1 MVQAQSSRTRRIFD
15 DRSGVG
21 AFQTLVRQ
29 SPVRGFSWTK
39 HGTGRRGFQAGWVNL
54 EVLVYS
60 KIIMAEKQTLTSED
74 ISKIVAGFDP
84 IDWVQLDLLAK
95 MPFKK
100 RLLPGLNAQ
109 EFSMS
114 ALRGTFRR
122 KFPELSMSEI
132 NMKVLAY
139 LTPIRMET
147 K

>member
-1 MVQAQSSRTRRIFD
+1 M
-15 DRSGVG
+15 
-21 AFQTLVRQ
+21 
-29 SPVRGFSWTK
+29 
-39 HGTGRRGFQAGWVNL
+39 
-54 EVLVYS
+54 
-60 KIIMAEKQTLTSED
+60 EKQSLTSED
-74 ISKIVAGFDP
+74 ISKIVDGLDP

-95 MPFKK
+95 MPLKK

-122 KFPELSMSEI
+122 KFPDLSMPEI

-139 LTPIRMET
+139 LTPIRMEI

>member
-1 MVQAQSSRTRRIFD
+1 MDKQS
-15 DRSGVG
+15 
-21 AFQTLVRQ
+21 
-29 SPVRGFSWTK
+29 
-39 HGTGRRGFQAGWVNL
+39 
-54 EVLVYS
+54 
-60 KIIMAEKQTLTSED
+60 LTSED
-74 ISKIVAGFDP
+74 ISEIVDGFDP

-95 MPFKK
+95 MPLKK

-122 KFPELSMSEI
+122 KFPDLSMPEI

-139 LTPIRMET
+139 LTPIRMEI

>member
-1 MVQAQSSRTRRIFD
+1 MPRTE
-15 DRSGVG
+15 V
-21 AFQTLVRQ
+21 
-29 SPVRGFSWTK
+29 
-39 HGTGRRGFQAGWVNL
+39 

-60 KIIMAEKQTLTSED
+60 KVTMEKKTFTSEE
-74 ISKIVAGFDP
+74 ISKIVSGFDP
-84 IDWVQLDLLAK
+84 IDWVQVDLLAK
-95 MPFKK
+95 MPPKK

-122 KFPELSMSEI
+122 KFPELSMPEI